1 MSKFFI
7 LRTEDRKGAKDDYI
21 ICVNPSIKKSK
32 HLGRFA
38 VLVHKR
44 KIDKRLKELKVPCRV
59 VINETLGDY
68 EVRVDQSLRNALGI
82 PYEFSDADKEKFT
95 VEIYP
100 LRLYLFRLRFQH
112 LRYFI
117 SYILG
122 RRYLFFRVCK
132 ADIPDME
139 KNICRIPSD
148 SFKLLGCEEG
158 DRVICEYP
166 VRDGDFYRLRECKI
180 KCYEASEEMIK
191 KREEMEEENISAR
204 YPSAEKLLK
213 VSPDIPRIFLDAH
226 ARDELHVE
234 PIDPV
239 RVRRDLSHLFFK
251 QIREFG
257 IISLLSIL
265 TFAYSLPIMITWK
278 SLIQI
283 SVVSV
288 AIAIL
293 LILVNIKAK
302 I

>member
-1 MSKFFI
+1 MSKFFM

-21 ICVNPSIKKSK
+21 ICVNPSIKKRMY
-32 HLGRFA
+32 LGRFA
-38 VLVHKR
+38 VLVHDHPDIGK
-44 KIDKRLKELKVPCRV
+44 KLKVPCRV
-59 VINETLGDY
+59 VIDETLNDS
-68 EVRVDQSLRNALGI
+68 EVRCDQSLRNALGI
-82 PYEFSDADKEKFT
+82 PFEFSDADKEKFT
-95 VEIYP
+95 IDIYP
-100 LRLYLFRLRFQH
+100 LRLSLFQH

-180 KCYEASEEMIK
+180 KCYGASEEMIK

-239 RVRRDLSHLFFK
+239 RVRRDLFHLFLK

-257 IISLLSIL
+257 IILLLSIL
-265 TFAYSLPIMITWK
+265 AVAHIFPIMITWQ
-278 SLIQI
+278 SLILI
-283 SVVSV
+283 FVISV
-288 AIAIL
+288 AIAFL

-302 I
+302 IK

>member
-1 MSKFFI
+1 MCQPF
-7 LRTEDRKGAKDDYI
+7 
-21 ICVNPSIKKSK
+21 NQKSK

-59 VINETLGDY
+59 VIEETLNDS
-68 EVRVDQSLRNALGI
+68 EVRCDQSLRNAPGI

-95 VEIYP
+95 IDIYP
-100 LRLYLFRLRFQH
+100 LRLYLFHLRFQH
-112 LRYFI
+112 LRYSI

-180 KCYEASEEMIK
+180 KCYGASEEMIK

-239 RVRRDLSHLFFK
+239 RVRRDLFHLFFK

-257 IISLLSIL
+257 IILLLSIL
-265 TFAYSLPIMITWK
+265 AVAHIFPIMITWQ
-278 SLIQI
+278 SLILI
-283 SVVSV
+283 FVISV
-288 AIAIL
+288 AIAFL

-302 I
+302 IK

>member
-1 MSKFFI
+1 
-7 LRTEDRKGAKDDYI
+7 
-21 ICVNPSIKKSK
+21 
-32 HLGRFA
+32 
-38 VLVHKR
+38 
-44 KIDKRLKELKVPCRV
+44 
-59 VINETLGDY
+59 
-68 EVRVDQSLRNALGI
+68 
-82 PYEFSDADKEKFT
+82 
-95 VEIYP
+95 
-100 LRLYLFRLRFQH
+100 
-112 LRYFI
+112 
-117 SYILG
+117 
-122 RRYLFFRVCK
+122 
-132 ADIPDME
+132 ME

-180 KCYEASEEMIK
+180 KCYGASEEMIK

-239 RVRRDLSHLFFK
+239 RVRRDLFHLFFK

-257 IISLLSIL
+257 IILLLSIL
-265 TFAYSLPIMITWK
+265 AVAHIFPIMITWQ
-278 SLIQI
+278 SLILI
-283 SVVSV
+283 FVISV
-288 AIAIL
+288 AIAFL

>member
-1 MSKFFI
+1 MCQPF
-7 LRTEDRKGAKDDYI
+7 
-21 ICVNPSIKKSK
+21 NQKSK

-59 VINETLGDY
+59 VIDETLGDC

-82 PYEFSDADKEKFT
+82 PYEFTDADKEKYT

-100 LRLYLFRLRFQH
+100 LRLSLFQH

-166 VRDGDFYRLRECKI
+166 VREGDIYRLRECKI

-204 YPSAEKLLK
+204 YPSAEKLLE

-239 RVRRDLSHLFFK
+239 RVRRDLFHLFLK

-257 IISLLSIL
+257 IILLLSLL

-278 SLIQI
+278 SFILIFVI
-283 SVVSV
+283 SV
-288 AIAIL
+288 AIAIS
-293 LILVNIKAK
+293 LILVNIRAK
-302 I
+302 IK